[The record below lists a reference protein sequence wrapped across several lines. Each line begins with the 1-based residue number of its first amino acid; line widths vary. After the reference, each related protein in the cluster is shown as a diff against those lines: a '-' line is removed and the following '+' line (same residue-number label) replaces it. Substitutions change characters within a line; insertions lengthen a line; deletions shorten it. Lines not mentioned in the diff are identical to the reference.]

1 MEPPGNRLMNAPGLT
16 MCVPGRPEPSPCSG
30 LMVGSHGAGRFS
42 NVTTGQSAAGSDV
55 DVVVLAV
62 VEAGALV
69 VDDVAPDVSTEMVVA
84 VFDVSEGLVA
94 VVSSVHADRTTS
106 STTEARRGRRFLRIH
121 HSILAPRTT
130 QKGRRT
136 QARR

>member
-1 MEPPGNRLMNAPGLT
+1 MTA
-16 MCVPGRPEPSPCSG
+16 
-30 LMVGSHGAGRFS
+30 
-42 NVTTGQSAAGSDV
+42 GQSAAGSDI

-62 VEAGALV
+62 VESGALV

-94 VVSSVHADRTTS
+94 VVSSAHADRTTS
-106 STTEARRGRRFLRIH
+106 STTDATEGRRFLRIL
-121 HSILAPRTT
+121 HSLQARTT
-130 QKGRRT
+130 PQKGRRT